1 MLSTSTPGLVSLK
14 VHPQES
20 PRVVPPLKITDA
32 SFRDRVHMTI
42 QPSILQSVNNS
53 IHSHSNDSADLEPA
67 MIAEQPEAD
76 LISPAAPPRQVAA
89 VASIDRRAGQAAQ
102 PMIQTSSLSEVYEQ
116 AGVNLPKHGFSILK
130 IAEMLGSMHIRDLA
144 PEAKRAAVMMAL
156 EANSVQLNDIIE
168 DASKREHALN
178 DYENRQQQAFQNY
191 KAAKQQQNQE
201 SQAEIERLI
210 EQLRLRIEANDKEL
224 SGEKVRLDEWRG
236 KKREEERR
244 IRNAVSHFGGSGE
257 TNAAP
262 AAAQRTP
269 SQTESSGPSTTNH
282 AADNGNGR
290 SSTARP
296 SLWKR

>member
-1 MLSTSTPGLVSLK
+1 M
-14 VHPQES
+14 
-20 PRVVPPLKITDA
+20 IT
-32 SFRDRVHMTI
+32 
-42 QPSILQSVNNS
+42 QPSVLNSVNDS
-53 IHSHSNDSADLEPA
+53 IHSDDPSNLEPA
-67 MIAEQPEAD
+67 MIAERPEAG
-76 LISPAAPPRQVAA
+76 LISPAALPRPAAA
-89 VASIDRRAGQAAQ
+89 VASIDKRAGQAA
-102 PMIQTSSLSEVYEQ
+102 PPTIQTSSLSEVYEQ

-130 IAEMLGSMHIRDLA
+130 IAEMLSSVHIRDLA

-156 EANSVQLNDIIE
+156 EANNVQLNDIVE
-168 DASKREHALN
+168 DASRREHALN
-178 DYENRQQQAFQNY
+178 DYETRQQQAFQNY
-191 KAAKQQQNQE
+191 KAAKQQQNHE

-262 AAAQRTP
+262 AQRP
-269 SQTESSGPSTTNH
+269 APQTEASDRASATSP
-282 AADNGNGR
+282 AADNSNGR
-290 SSTARP
+290 AAAARP

>member
-1 MLSTSTPGLVSLK
+1 
-14 VHPQES
+14 
-20 PRVVPPLKITDA
+20 
-32 SFRDRVHMTI
+32 MTI

-53 IHSHSNDSADLEPA
+53 IHSHSNDPADLEPA

-102 PMIQTSSLSEVYEQ
+102 PTIQTSSLSEVYEQ
-116 AGVNLPKHGFSILK
+116 AGINLPKHGFSILK

-156 EANSVQLNDIIE
+156 EANNVQLNDIIE
-168 DASKREHALN
+168 DASRREHALN
-178 DYENRQQQAFQNY
+178 DYETRQQQAFQNY

-210 EQLRLRIEANDKEL
+210 EQLRLRIDANDKEL

-257 TNAAP
+257 TNSAS
-262 AAAQRTP
+262 AAAQRP
-269 SQTESSGPSTTNH
+269 SPQTESSDRASATGP

-290 SSTARP
+290 AAAARP